1 MNEEQIALIQQKY
14 NCRIIQ
20 QNGDYLFNSA
30 DIGKILELSN
40 IHKSMQHLNDTD
52 KKCIPCIDT
61 LKRRQKMIYLTYTG
75 LCKVLIKTRKPNI
88 LRIAN
93 DFGINLL
100 RQINSCIEAE
110 ILNNI
115 KIAFNNE
122 NSIDQ
127 YTIDNYRI
135 DLYFPDYK
143 LAIECDEDGHNIVLD
158 ELREQYIKD
167 KIGCKFIRFKPY
179 TKDFN
184 IFQLINQIHQFIV
197 LSLCN
202 RRNTH

>member
-1 MNEEQIALIQQKY
+1 
-14 NCRIIQ
+14 
-20 QNGDYLFNSA
+20 
-30 DIGKILELSN
+30 
-40 IHKSMQHLNDTD
+40 MQHLNDTD
-52 KKCIPCIDT
+52 KKLIPCIDT
-61 LKRRQKMIYLTYTG
+61 LKRNQKMTYLTYTG
-75 LCKVLIKTRKPNI
+75 LCKVLTKSRKPNI
-88 LRIAN
+88 LQIAN

-100 RQINSCIEAE
+100 RQINTCIEAE

-115 KIAFNNE
+115 KISFNNE

-184 IFQLINQIHQFIV
+184 VFQLINQIHQFIV
-197 LSLCN
+197 LSL
-202 RRNTH
+202 